1 MTRRLSRPAVLCYH
15 CTNLPFAQFAPPAEA
30 PVSMID
36 DRTVTHVARLSRLEL
51 SAEEVAQFRAQLGEI
66 LAYIQTLNTLNLD
79 GVPPAAQARPAAD
92 VLRDDAARPSL
103 DQKEALANAPA
114 VEDGYFVVP
123 PVIAEE

>member
-1 MTRRLSRPAVLCYH
+1 MPVVTWRLSRRAVLCYH
-15 CTNLPFAQFAPPAEA
+15 GTNLSFAGA

-36 DRTVTHVARLSRLEL
+36 DRTVMHVARLSRLEL
-51 SAEEVAQFRAQLGEI
+51 AAEEVAQFRAQLGEI

-79 GVPPAAQARPAAD
+79 GVPPAAQPRPAAD
-92 VLRDDAARPSL
+92 VLRDDVARPSL

>member
-1 MTRRLSRPAVLCYH
+1 
-15 CTNLPFAQFAPPAEA
+15 
-30 PVSMID
+30 MID

-66 LAYIQTLNTLNLD
+66 LAYIQALNTVNLD

-92 VLRDDAARPSL
+92 VLRDDVARPSL